1 MRIDETLYQT
11 TLQIKQELDL
21 ILDRIE
27 KMELH
32 SSEVSEQVYLRVK
45 KDYLIQLGQIK
56 SSFEIKCKE
65 IEKALQELYSY
76 KKEQGSELQ
85 KNKDIFEEAKFRHVL
100 GEYSE
105 EKFQEIKSKT
115 DQEIS
120 NYENILADLQ
130 KHLNQY
136 EELIQ
141 VREKLSALPPSILA
155 ETPKVTPSPKAEVKP
170 EPRPEPKAEPK
181 IEPKVEVEATQQFIP
196 PPAPVENTAPT
207 SDNYFSDHGGDY
219 FNEDAVQAIE
229 QAAES
234 KKANP
239 KPEKKKAAV
248 APAPSELSFDDSI
261 SAILKS
267 IPLDDLEAPEI
278 PKSEKMPEPAELPE
292 EMNQSSSS
300 ASKMGDEPA
309 TGKQSISIIE
319 EAAEIPDLPDMEEES
334 ISLHAKLICVEGDM
348 EPKEIVLSETIS
360 IGRSPSNDV
369 VLKEAKVSRQHA
381 AINKQNNEYILIDL
395 KSSNGVYV
403 NGKKVEEQV
412 LQDGDQLSVG
422 SFKMLFQRF

>member
-65 IEKALQELYSY
+65 IEKALQELYTY

-105 EKFQEIKSKT
+105 DKFQEIKSKT
-115 DQEIS
+115 DHEIS

-141 VREKLSALPPSILA
+141 VREKLSALPPSLLA
-155 ETPKVTPSPKAEVKP
+155 ETPKVTPSPKT
-170 EPRPEPKAEPK
+170 EPKTEPK

-196 PPAPVENTAPT
+196 PPAPVENTLPT
-207 SDNYFSDHGGDY
+207 TENYFSDHGGDY

-234 KKANP
+234 KKANS
-239 KPEKKKAAV
+239 KTEKKKPAA

-267 IPLDDLEAPEI
+267 IPLDDLEAPEV
-278 PKSEKMPEPAELPE
+278 PEAEKIPEPAEIQE
-292 EMNQSSSS
+292 EINQNSSA
-300 ASKMGDEPA
+300 ASKMEDEPA

-334 ISLHAKLICVEGDM
+334 VSIHAKLICVEGDM